1 MFELRYATV
10 EDVAEG
16 FREIKANSDEA
27 QKCEALLGEAA
38 VMIDAYNADASA
50 GAKKLVSCHIVR
62 RMLGDGES
70 SYSVPLGSTQGSI
83 AAGGYSQSWT
93 YGSSGGA
100 GEMYLTRTD
109 KKILGVSNRIGTYS
123 PLEAM
128 VND

>member
-1 MFELRYATV
+1 MFDLRYATV

-16 FREIKANSDEA
+16 FREIEENSDEA

-50 GAKKLVSCHIVR
+50 DAKKLVSCHIVR

-128 VND
+128 TYD

>member
-16 FREIKANSDEA
+16 FREIEASSDEA

-38 VMIDAYNADASA
+38 VMIDAYNEEASA
-50 GAKKLVSCHIVR
+50 DAKKLVSCHIVR
-62 RMLGDGES
+62 RMLGDGEN

-100 GEMYLTRTD
+100 GEMYLTRAD
-109 KKILGVSNRIGTYS
+109 KKLLGVSDRIGAYS

-128 VND
+128 TYD